1 MPFPP
6 LSNSNS
12 NSNSKLKLIAH
23 RGGPKY
29 APENTLAAF
38 RNALALGVDGYEFDV
53 QMTKDGELVIMHD
66 ETVDRTTN
74 GSGAVK
80 DLTLAQI
87 RALDAGQGEPPATFQ
102 EALDLARSAG
112 VWMLAEIKSPHL
124 YPGIE
129 AKALNALTAAD
140 YLDRTLI
147 MSFDWKSLE
156 TVRRLSPTAKIG
168 ALYDEKMLTVSKAP
182 AGAQYACP
190 LADLALLNP
199 FLIGQAHRQGRQV
212 FAWFWK
218 TENPLMYRLLNA
230 LGVDGL
236 IADDPLAVKKT
247 LRL

>member
-1 MPFPP
+1 MPKP
-6 LSNSNS
+6 
-12 NSNSKLKLIAH
+12 KLIAH

-38 RNALALGVDGYEFDV
+38 RNAVTLGVDGYEFDV
-53 QMTKDGELVIMHD
+53 QMTKDGALVIMHD

-87 RALDAGQGEPPATFQ
+87 RALDAGRGEPPPTFQ
-102 EALDLARSAG
+102 ESLDLARSTG
-112 VWMLAEIKSPHL
+112 VWMLVEIKSPHL
-124 YPGIE
+124 YPGVE
-129 AKALNALTAAD
+129 AKVMNALTAAD
-140 YLDRTLI
+140 YLSRTLI

-156 TVRRLSPTAKIG
+156 TVRWLSPAANIG

-199 FLIGQAHRQGRQV
+199 FMIGQAHRQGRQV

-236 IADDPLAVKKT
+236 IADDPAAVKKT
-247 LRL
+247 FLNP